1 MFVIIIPKITLTI
14 EVLKKIIMTKKT
26 LFSIFYLI
34 TLFSYSQTAED
45 FFKSGTKKL
54 FSEDYKGAIIDFT
67 KTIEINHKSTKKSI
81 T

>member
-1 MFVIIIPKITLTI
+1 
-14 EVLKKIIMTKKT
+14 MTKKT

-67 KTIEINHKSTKKSI
+67 KTIEIKPEKAKPYYYRGIAKYELKDYRGAIIDLS
-81 T
+81 